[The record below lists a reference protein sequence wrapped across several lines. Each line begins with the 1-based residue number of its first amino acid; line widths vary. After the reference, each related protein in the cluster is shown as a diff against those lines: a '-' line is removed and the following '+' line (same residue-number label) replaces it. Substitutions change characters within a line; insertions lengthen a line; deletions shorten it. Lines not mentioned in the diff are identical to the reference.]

1 MIKTIIRKGS
11 YQDSVVLMLLTNKI
25 SSMPGIHKVSIM
37 MATPANKDLFKAS
50 GLETPQLL
58 EAQSND
64 MAIVVDV
71 ESEELIEQV
80 LKETEE
86 FLSNQSKSSAGNEET
101 QAVSSWEQALKRM
114 PDANLAVLSI
124 PGMYAAAEAD
134 RALDENLNVFIFSDN
149 VSKKDEIYLKQKAH
163 GKGLLVMGP
172 DCGTG
177 IINGVP
183 IAFTNHVRMGKIG
196 VIGASG
202 TGIQEVTSIID
213 QLGEGVAN
221 AIGTGGRDLSAEVG
235 GITMLDAIDAME
247 KDPNVEVVVIL
258 SKPPAKE
265 VRDVIVK
272 RLWDYEKPVVTLFLG
287 ERPEIHEENFYHAY
301 TLDEAARIAVS
312 LVRKEEIV
320 RDTWKPETEEGFKK
334 EDRKTI
340 KGYYSG
346 GTLGAEAVM
355 LIKDTVGITGAGGK
369 KEGCLLNAQGFTVID
384 LGDDIY
390 TVGKP
395 HPMIDPA
402 NRGVCMKQALEDEQT
417 GVILFDLVLGYGS
430 HEDMAGA
437 LLPGIMEMMDQV
449 KKQGRKVYFVAAICG
464 TRDDKQNYDLQK
476 KKLEDAGV
484 IVCSSN
490 KRAAETALALI
501 GYAYEEKEKTILP
514 REKEKGKTEKE
525 HAVSEQMM
533 ELLSQKPR
541 IINIGLRSFTDVLEK
556 FSCRAVQFQW
566 TPPAGGDLE
575 LMKVLQYL
583 RGSDSANQEVIQ
595 KVILSSPVLLD
606 VVPAKTVIKE
616 LNQGKTLLHAGPP
629 ILWENMTSPMK
640 GSCIG
645 AVLFE
650 KWAATKEEAEA
661 LLNRGEV
668 DFIPCHHVDAVGPM
682 GGITSANMPVF
693 VVENTADGNRAYC
706 SMNEGTGKVLR
717 FGAYS
722 GEVILRLGWMRDVLG
737 PVLSLALR
745 EFENGLALNPMIAKA
760 IAMGDEF
767 HQRNIAASLLF
778 LKEMSPVITG
788 LSIEEEKKKEVIRF
802 LADTDQFFLNIMMA
816 AAKAVMDGARMITE
830 GTIVTAMCR
839 NGENFGIRIS
849 GMKDEWFTAP
859 VNTPQGL
866 YFTGYSGEDASP
878 DIGDSAITETFGVG
892 GMAMIAAPAVTRFVG
907 TGGFQDALRISNEM
921 LEIVIGQNPN
931 FAIPTWNFQGICLG
945 IDARKVVE
953 KGITPVINTGIAH
966 KEAGVGQIGAGTV
979 HPPIECFQKAVRA
992 YAKKLGY
999 KG

>member
-71 ESEELIEQV
+71 EAEGLMEQV

-86 FLSNQSKSSAGNEET
+86 FLNNQSKSSAGNEET

-202 TGIQEVTSIID
+202 TGIQEVTSMID

-247 KDPNVEVVVIL
+247 KDPNVKVVVIL

-312 LVRKEEIV
+312 LVRNEEIV

-355 LIKDTVGITGAGGK
+355 VIKDTVGITGAGGK

-402 NRGVCMKQALEDEQT
+402 NRVVCMKQALEDEQT

-449 KKQGRKVYFVAAICG
+449 KKQGRRVYFVAAICG
-464 TRDDKQNYDLQK
+464 TREDKQNYDLQK

-556 FSCRAVQFQW
+556 FSCKAVQFQW

-606 VVPAKTVIKE
+606 VVPARTVIKE

-693 VVENTADGNRAYC
+693 VVENTADGNRAHC
-706 SMNEGTGKVLR
+706 SMNEGIGKVLR

-722 GEVILRLGWMRDVLG
+722 EEVILRLGWMRDVLG

-745 EFENGLALNPMIAKA
+745 KLENGLALNPMIAKA

-931 FAIPTWNFQGICLG
+931 FAIPTWNFQGTCLG

-953 KGITPVINTGIAH
+953 KGITPIINTGIAH
-966 KEAGVGQIGAGTV
+966 KVAGVGQIGAGTV
-979 HPPIECFQKAVRA
+979 HPPIECFQKAVKA
-992 YAKKLGY
+992 YAKKSGY

>member
-11 YQDSVVLMLLTNKI
+11 YQDSVVFMLLTNKI

-355 LIKDTVGITGAGGK
+355 VIKDTVGITGAGGK
-369 KEGCLLNAQGFTVID
+369 KDGCLLNAQGYTVID

-402 NRGVCMKQALEDEQT
+402 NRVTCMKQALEDGQT

-437 LLPGIMEMMDQV
+437 LLPGIMDMMEQV

-464 TRDDKQNYDLQK
+464 TREDKQNYDLQK

-490 KRAAETALALI
+490 KRAVETALYLT
-501 GYAYEEKEKTILP
+501 GYPYEEKEKTILP
-514 REKEKGKTEKE
+514 REKAKGKAEKD
-525 HAVSEQMM
+525 HAVSEQIM

-541 IINIGLRSFTDVLEK
+541 IINIGLRSFTDVLED
-556 FSCRAVQFQW
+556 FSCKAVQYQW

-575 LMKVLQYL
+575 LMKILQYL

-668 DFIPCHHVDAVGPM
+668 GFIPCHHVDAVGPM

-706 SMNEGTGKVLR
+706 SMNEGIGKVLR

-722 GEVILRLGWMRDVLG
+722 EEVILRLGWMRDVLG

-830 GTIVTAMCR
+830 GTVVTAMCR

-931 FAIPTWNFQGICLG
+931 FAIPTWNFQGTCLG

>member
-37 MATPANKDLFKAS
+37 MATPANKDLFRAS

-86 FLSNQSKSSAGNEET
+86 FLSNQSKGSAGNEET

-247 KDPNVEVVVIL
+247 KDPNAEVVVIL

-312 LVRKEEIV
+312 LVRNEEIV

-355 LIKDTVGITGAGGK
+355 VIKDTVGITGAGGK
-369 KEGCLLNAQGFTVID
+369 KDGCLLNAQGYTVID

-402 NRGVCMKQALEDEQT
+402 NRVVCMKQALEDEQT

-464 TRDDKQNYDLQK
+464 TREDKQNYDLQK

-490 KRAAETALALI
+490 KRAVETALYLI
-501 GYAYEEKEKTILP
+501 GYPYEEKEKTILP
-514 REKEKGKTEKE
+514 REKAKGKAEKD
-525 HAVSEQMM
+525 HAVSEQIM

-541 IINIGLRSFTDVLEK
+541 IINIGLRSFTDVLED
-556 FSCRAVQFQW
+556 FSCKAVQFQW

-595 KVILSSPVLLD
+595 KVVLSSPVLLD
-606 VVPAKTVIKE
+606 VVSARTVIKE

-629 ILWENMTSPMK
+629 IPWENMTSPMK

-706 SMNEGTGKVLR
+706 SMNEGIGKVLR

-722 GEVILRLGWMRDVLG
+722 EEVILRLGWMRDVLG
-737 PVLSLALR
+737 PVLSLALQK
-745 EFENGLALNPMIAKA
+745 FENGLALNPMIAKA

-931 FAIPTWNFQGICLG
+931 FAIPTWNFQGTCLG

-953 KGITPVINTGIAH
+953 KGITPIINTGIAH
-966 KEAGVGQIGAGTV
+966 KVAGVGQIGAGTV